1 MNCVVKHLRQFGG
14 FSFRVTACHILTY
27 YLAGGI
33 SFALITHKYYTGA
46 RALPTLRDPSSA
58 FVQHWIL
65 PEQILRGIL
74 YALALYPLRGPLL
87 KLGRWGGLVIASLLL
102 LIGPVAGISGMLESV
117 VFSVDPHLDVF
128 LATLPEIIV
137 QTLAFGYLLMWWER
151 KVEVRAA
158 ARSQSS

>member
-1 MNCVVKHLRQFGG
+1 MSSVAKHLRQFGG
-14 FSFRVTACHILTY
+14 FSLRVTACHILTY
-27 YLAGGI
+27 WIAGGI
-33 SFALITHKYYTGA
+33 SFLLITHKYYTGP
-46 RALPTLRDPSSA
+46 RALPTLRVSSA

-102 LIGPVAGISGMLESV
+102 LIGPVAGISGILESV

-128 LATLPEIIV
+128 FATLPEIIV

-151 KVEVRAA
+151 KVEAPAA